1 MLADMRRKV
10 DANWLIGSL
19 ILAAF
24 ALAIVSHEL
33 ESWRASAITECLDRY
48 FQAKANGGNVA
59 AQTVL
64 NACKAHHGLDTHF
77 RWSNPALHLLS
88 FPACKYQ
95 NGWSGNC
102 LR

>member
-33 ESWRASAITECLDRY
+33 ESRRVSAINECLDHY
-48 FQAKANGGNVA
+48 FQTKGNSGNVA

-64 NACKAHHGLDTHF
+64 NACRRDHGLDDRF
-77 RWSNPALHLLS
+77 RWSNSALHLLS

-95 NGWSGNC
+95 NGSSGNC
-102 LR
+102 